1 MDIRPGIGNPWDLES
16 IFLKMVVSFTDQPTT
31 QPTSTVPDT
40 MIDRKLFY
48 SLTIGVFPME

>member
-16 IFLKMVVSFTDQPTT
+16 IFLKMVVPFTDQPTT